1 MRNKTNLSGGGQ
13 DSDDILCV
21 IWMLELLSDTYAGRR
36 LVLVLVATGSKHGS
50 EFKYYDPR

>member
-36 LVLVLVATGSKHGS
+36 LVLVLVATGSKHVS

>member
-1 MRNKTNLSGGGQ
+1 MRNKTNFSGGGQ

-36 LVLVLVATGSKHGS
+36 LVQVLRSQVYSS
-50 EFKYYDPR
+50 EFEFYDPR